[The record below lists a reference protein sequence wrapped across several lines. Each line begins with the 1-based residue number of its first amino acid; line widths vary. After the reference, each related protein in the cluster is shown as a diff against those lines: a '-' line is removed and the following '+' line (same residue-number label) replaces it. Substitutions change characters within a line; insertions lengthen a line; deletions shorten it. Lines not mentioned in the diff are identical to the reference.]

1 MKLNEEPRLP
11 PESSRLVV
19 RLTDILR
26 ELLRTV
32 NGLLSRSDTPLS
44 VVSVAVGAS
53 PFSYQA
59 TSDGFLS
66 IVGGVGVSVA
76 YIRQGVST
84 SLGAVPVVPVKRG
97 DTARITYTTA
107 PTVTLI

>member
-1 MKLNEEPRLP
+1 MRLNEEPRLP

-32 NGLLSRSDTPLS
+32 NGLLSRSDTPLTVTS
-44 VVSVAVGAS
+44 VTVGAS
-53 PFSYQA
+53 PFSYLA
-59 TSDGFLS
+59 PSDGFLS
-66 IVGGVGVSVA
+66 IAGGSGVSSA
-76 YIRQGVST
+76 YIRQGTSV
-84 SLGAVPVVPVKRG
+84 SLGSASVVPVKRG
-97 DTARITYTTA
+97 DTVRITYTTA